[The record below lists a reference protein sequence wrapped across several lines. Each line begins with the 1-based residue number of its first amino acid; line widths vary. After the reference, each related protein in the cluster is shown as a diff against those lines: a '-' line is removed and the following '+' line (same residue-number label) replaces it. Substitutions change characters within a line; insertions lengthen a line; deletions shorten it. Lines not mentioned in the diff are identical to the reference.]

1 MRTRGYFWDG
11 EYVRCLIVDDSP
23 DFLAAAR
30 RLLEREGVTVAGVA
44 SDSAGA
50 LRSVEDLR
58 PEVVLVDIDLGGE
71 SGLELVSKLDRTPA
85 GGESRIIVIST
96 HAEEDYHDV
105 IEAGPAAGFLS
116 KSSLSA
122 RAIHQLLER

>member
-1 MRTRGYFWDG
+1 M
-11 EYVRCLIVDDSP
+11 RCLIVDDSP

-71 SGLELVSKLDRTPA
+71 SGLELVGKLDRTPA

-105 IEAGPAAGFLS
+105 IAAGPAAGFLS